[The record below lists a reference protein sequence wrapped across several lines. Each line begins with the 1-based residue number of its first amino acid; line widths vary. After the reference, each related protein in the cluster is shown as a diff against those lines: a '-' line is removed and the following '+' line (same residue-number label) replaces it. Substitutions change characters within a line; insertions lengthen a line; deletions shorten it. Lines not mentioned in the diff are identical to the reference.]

1 MKRKDFIRNTAYS
14 LFGVSALGQSMG
26 APIKADPNSKVK
38 SVISFDPK
46 ENEEIKGTTNA
57 IGTNVPGIQ
66 ISEHLPKLAAI
77 MDKIAIVRSMSSTAG
92 AHKQGQYIAR
102 TSYQLRGSIIHP
114 ALGAWAASEVERE
127 TELPGYVNSKC

>member
-14 LFGVSALGQSMG
+14 LFGVSALGEGMG
-26 APIKADPNSKVK
+26 KSIKPDPNNKVK
-38 SVISFDPK
+38 SVIYIYLQGGMSHLDSFDPK
-46 ENEEIKGTTNA
+46 ENEEVKGTTNA
-57 IGTNVPGIQ
+57 IGTNVDGIQ

-77 MDKIAIVRSMSSTAG
+77 MDKIAIVRSISSTAG

-114 ALGAWAASEVERE
+114 SLGAWAASVI
-127 TELPGYVNSKC
+127 